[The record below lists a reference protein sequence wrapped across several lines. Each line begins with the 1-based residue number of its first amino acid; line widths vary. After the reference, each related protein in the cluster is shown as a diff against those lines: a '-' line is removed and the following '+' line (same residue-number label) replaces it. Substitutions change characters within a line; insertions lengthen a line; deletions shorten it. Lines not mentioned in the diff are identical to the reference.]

1 MSIGEWVGLIG
12 MIIGIFLSVLE
23 SKKKN
28 KTDEEHSP
36 RHRPPVKSPA
46 QSVSRQTSPLLG
58 QLAALLDI
66 EEEIDE
72 APEVAVAPPASAAP
86 PVTEFTEGSRA
97 TADSPVPPAVHESLE
112 PSRTAATTEASTPAS
127 ALNLHDKD
135 ALRRAIILS
144 DILPPKF

>member
-28 KTDEEHSP
+28 KTDEESSP
-36 RHRPPVKSPA
+36 RRRPPMKTPA
-46 QSVSRQTSPLLG
+46 QPVSRQTSPLLG

-72 APEVAVAPPASAAP
+72 APEVAVAPPASAVP

-112 PSRTAATTEASTPAS
+112 APRTAATTEASTSAS

>member
-28 KTDEEHSP
+28 KTDEERSP

-112 PSRTAATTEASTPAS
+112 PSRTAATTEASTSTS
-127 ALNLHDKD
+127 ALDLHDKD

>member
-12 MIIGIFLSVLE
+12 MAIGIFLSVLE

-28 KTDEEHSP
+28 KTDEEPSP
-36 RHRPPVKSPA
+36 RHRQPVKSPA

-58 QLAALLDI
+58 QLAAFFDI
-66 EEEIDE
+66 EEEKEE
-72 APEVAVAPPASAAP
+72 APEVAAAPPASAVP
-86 PVTEFTEGSRA
+86 PVPEFTEGSRV

-112 PSRTAATTEASTPAS
+112 LPRTAAAETSTPAS

-144 DILPPKF
+144 DILPPKY